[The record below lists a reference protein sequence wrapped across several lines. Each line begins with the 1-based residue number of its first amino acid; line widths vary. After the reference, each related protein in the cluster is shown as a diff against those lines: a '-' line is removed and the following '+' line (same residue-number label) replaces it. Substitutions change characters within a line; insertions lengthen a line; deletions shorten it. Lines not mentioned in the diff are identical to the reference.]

1 MPGALQQ
8 AEHSAEGILDHDTI
22 SQGDWR
28 ERRRRHRVS
37 VADLAGDDRNARL
50 DRGRCRPPIDI
61 TGAATCNDEV
71 GDSTRDADAD
81 VIVSGREPRR
91 RARRPGGL
99 VRLLVAA
106 QTAALAVAIAV
117 AVHYRAE
124 AGRLDHSGA
133 QAASPPASPMPQV
146 TSAALRLPAGGGV
159 TGTVVITAAALPGA
173 ARAQFTVSAVLA
185 GGTPGTVYDLIGSD
199 CSTGDPRPDE
209 VWATGLARADGTAD
223 LTGYTWTA
231 AVAHLYWM
239 ALDPSPPGPAP
250 GLHGHFA
257 AGTAT
262 PFRGGQ
268 APCTV
273 SP

>member
-1 MPGALQQ
+1 MP
-8 AEHSAEGILDHDTI
+8 E
-22 SQGDWR
+22 
-28 ERRRRHRVS
+28 
-37 VADLAGDDRNARL
+37 
-50 DRGRCRPPIDI
+50 
-61 TGAATCNDEV
+61 
-71 GDSTRDADAD
+71 
-81 VIVSGREPRR
+81 
-91 RARRPGGL
+91 
-99 VRLLVAA
+99 
-106 QTAALAVAIAV
+106 
-117 AVHYRAE
+117 
-124 AGRLDHSGA
+124 
-133 QAASPPASPMPQV
+133 V

-159 TGTVVITAAALPGA
+159 TGTVVITATALPGA
-173 ARAQFTVSAVLA
+173 ARAQFTVSAVIA

-262 PFRGGQ
+262 PVPGRSGAVHCLAMRAPVAMTRLRPARGG
-268 APCTV
+268 PRYTE
-273 SP
+273 SYGRGG

>member
-1 MPGALQQ
+1 
-8 AEHSAEGILDHDTI
+8 
-22 SQGDWR
+22 
-28 ERRRRHRVS
+28 
-37 VADLAGDDRNARL
+37 
-50 DRGRCRPPIDI
+50 
-61 TGAATCNDEV
+61 
-71 GDSTRDADAD
+71 
-81 VIVSGREPRR
+81 
-91 RARRPGGL
+91 
-99 VRLLVAA
+99 
-106 QTAALAVAIAV
+106 
-117 AVHYRAE
+117 
-124 AGRLDHSGA
+124 
-133 QAASPPASPMPQV
+133 MPQV
-146 TSAALRLPAGGGV
+146 TSAALRLPAAGGV

-173 ARAQFTVSAVLA
+173 ARAQFTVSAVIA

-273 SP
+273 SS

>member
-1 MPGALQQ
+1 
-8 AEHSAEGILDHDTI
+8 
-22 SQGDWR
+22 
-28 ERRRRHRVS
+28 
-37 VADLAGDDRNARL
+37 
-50 DRGRCRPPIDI
+50 
-61 TGAATCNDEV
+61 V

-91 RARRPGGL
+91 R
-99 VRLLVAA
+99 
-106 QTAALAVAIAV
+106 
-117 AVHYRAE
+117 
-124 AGRLDHSGA
+124 RLDHSGA
-133 QAASPPASPMPQV
+133 QPASPLASPMPQV
-146 TSAALRLPAGGGV
+146 TSAALRPPAGGGV
-159 TGTVVITAAALPGA
+159 AGTVVITAATLPGA
-173 ARAQFTVSAVLA
+173 ARAQFTVSAVVT
-185 GGTPGTVYDLIGSD
+185 GGAPGTVYDLIGSD
-199 CSTGDPRPDE
+199 CSTADPRPDE

-250 GLHGHFA
+250 GLHWHFA

>member
-1 MPGALQQ
+1 
-8 AEHSAEGILDHDTI
+8 
-22 SQGDWR
+22 
-28 ERRRRHRVS
+28 
-37 VADLAGDDRNARL
+37 
-50 DRGRCRPPIDI
+50 
-61 TGAATCNDEV
+61 
-71 GDSTRDADAD
+71 
-81 VIVSGREPRR
+81 VSGREPRR

-99 VRLLVAA
+99 VWLLVAA
-106 QTAALAVAIAV
+106 QAAALAVAIAV
-117 AVHYRAE
+117 TVHYHAE

-133 QAASPPASPMPQV
+133 QVASRPASPMPQV
-146 TSAALRLPAGGGV
+146 TGAALRLPGGGGV
-159 TGTVVITAAALPGA
+159 AGTVVIAAAALPGA
-173 ARAQFTVSAVLA
+173 ARAQFTVSAVIT

-239 ALDPSPPGPAP
+239 ALDPAPAGPVP

-262 PFRGGQ
+262 PFRRGQ
-268 APCTV
+268 APCTI
-273 SP
+273 SS